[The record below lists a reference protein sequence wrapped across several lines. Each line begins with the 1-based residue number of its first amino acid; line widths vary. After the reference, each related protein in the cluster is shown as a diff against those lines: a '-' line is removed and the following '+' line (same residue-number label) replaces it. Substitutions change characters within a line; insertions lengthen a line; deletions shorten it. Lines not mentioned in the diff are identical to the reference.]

1 LLVCL
6 PLSAHEVTFLLAS
19 LTRSG
24 LQPSFPTWPIRCSAF
39 QLWSASIA
47 SSTAWPI
54 TPSADFC
61 PVVRRPH
68 GPLSR
73 CTATPSRSPGVSS
86 IAFNA
91 QPPNLRFASLM
102 NMDFAMC
109 CPLVRRWRLLFGS
122 CSSARIFDPRFLQT
136 PPRGG
141 SPCVSL
147 TLHLHQVGW
156 KTSTSELLNMPGTQ
170 RTRLRGSALRA
181 VRSSWHDGG
190 SS

>member
-1 LLVCL
+1 M
-6 PLSAHEVTFLLAS
+6 
-19 LTRSG
+19 
-24 LQPSFPTWPIRCSAF
+24 
-39 QLWSASIA
+39 
-47 SSTAWPI
+47 

-61 PVVRRPH
+61 PVVRRPP

-170 RTRLRGSALRA
+170 RSRWRGIGLVAEVEAPTTLLPLASVVLGNEQIVCTRINSDSNRQHLGTFNAR
-181 VRSSWHDGG
+181 
-190 SS
+190 